1 MLENIGQT
9 ALQLVSRYGFL
20 AVVVFTFLEAS
31 MLFPF
36 LPSEVV
42 VPGAAALL
50 VDGPVTFVLFVISV
64 TVGTTIGSL
73 FLYYV
78 FKRLGRAA
86 LEDYGRWLHISEDD
100 LDRGCNWFLRWGES
114 SVLWGRL
121 LPVLRSV
128 ISIPAGLA
136 EMPRW
141 KFTLYSAVGAAG
153 FGAGVAGLVV
163 TGIELLPS
171 GWMPLLV

>member
-1 MLENIGQT
+1 MFENAGQT
-9 ALQLVSRYGFL
+9 ALRLVSQYGFI

-31 MLFPF
+31 LLFPF

-50 VDGPVTFVLFVISV
+50 IDGSVTFALFVASV
-64 TVGTTIGSL
+64 VVGTTTGSL
-73 FLYYV
+73 VVYYL
-78 FKRLGRAA
+78 FARFGRAA
-86 LEDYGRWLHISEDD
+86 LEDHGSWIRISEDD
-100 LDRGCNWFLRWGES
+100 LDRGCDCFLRWGES

-136 EMPRW
+136 EMARW
-141 KFTLYSAVGAAG
+141 KFTLYTAIGAAG
-153 FGAGVAGLVV
+153 FGAGVAWLVV
-163 TGIELLPS
+163 TGIQLLPS
-171 GWMPLLV
+171 LVPH